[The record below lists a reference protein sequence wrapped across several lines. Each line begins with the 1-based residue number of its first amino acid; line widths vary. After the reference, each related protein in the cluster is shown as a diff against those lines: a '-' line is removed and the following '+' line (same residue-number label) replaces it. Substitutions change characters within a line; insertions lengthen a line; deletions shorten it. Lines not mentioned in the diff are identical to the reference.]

1 MLIAAA
7 GDLLT
12 AGQVGGGTGWN
23 IERMADFLP
32 VNDFFQ
38 AVYVVDLSPSLCKV
52 AEARF
57 ERLGWKNV
65 KVICQDAR
73 YFRLADYAADGGE
86 KSASVKGGAAPGV
99 DLITLSFALS
109 MIPEYYPVID
119 SLATLL
125 GPEGIIGACDF
136 YVQSQIDYRSRN
148 YTGGV
153 IDRHCNFWSRTFWRT
168 FFEVCLEHVGNNNSR

>member
-1 MLIAAA
+1 MYEANLWRIP
-7 GDLLT
+7 LT
-12 AGQVGGGTGWN
+12 VQVGGGTGWN
-23 IERMADFLP
+23 IEQMAQYLP
-32 VNDFFQ
+32 VNDFFR
-38 AVYVVDLSPSLCKV
+38 AVYVVDLSPSLCRV

-73 YFRLADYAADGGE
+73 YFRLADYVDEKKGDVYDSSLGADL
-86 KSASVKGGAAPGV
+86 V
-99 DLITLSFALS
+99 TLSFALS

-119 SLATLL
+119 WLTTLL
-125 GPEGIIGACDF
+125 SPEGIVGACDF
-136 YVQSQIDYRSRN
+136 YVQNQLDYRSRN

-168 FFEVCLEHVGNNNSR
+168 FFEVRLLRKMPWLIL

>member
-1 MLIAAA
+1 
-7 GDLLT
+7 
-12 AGQVGGGTGWN
+12 
-23 IERMADFLP
+23 MAEYLP
-32 VNDFFQ
+32 VGDFFR

-57 ERLGWKNV
+57 QRLGWKNV

-73 YFRLADYAADGGE
+73 YFRLADHLAVQPGDGGE
-86 KSASVKGGAAPGV
+86 KSTSVVVKGDKLYTDAKEPDFGA

-109 MIPEYYPVID
+109 MIPEFYPVID
-119 SLATLL
+119 YLSSLLSI
-125 GPEGIIGACDF
+125 EGIIGACDF
-136 YVQSQIDYRSRN
+136 YVQSQVDYRSRN

-168 FFEVCLEHVGNNNSR
+168 WFEVCF